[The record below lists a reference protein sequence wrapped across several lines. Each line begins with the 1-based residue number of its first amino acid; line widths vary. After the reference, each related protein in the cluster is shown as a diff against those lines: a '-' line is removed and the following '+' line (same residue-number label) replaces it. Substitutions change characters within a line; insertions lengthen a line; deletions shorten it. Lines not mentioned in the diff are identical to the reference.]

1 MSELV
6 SGARGAN
13 HSVRGGRTISDK
25 VIDAHACDEDNTAL
39 YRRVTVDAVLGHDAT
54 TALLI
59 DDFERRGLSIWDRDK
74 VLLANDHF
82 SPPATAERADISNRF
97 LAFAREQDVPNLM
110 VDRGICHQ
118 LMVEHKLCQ
127 AGGLIVGADSH
138 TVMAGGIGVCATG
151 MGATDI
157 LFTLATGTTWLR
169 RPETIAVRFHGTL
182 PAGTSGRDIVLEL
195 LALLG
200 ESGAQYRSLEFH
212 DESTSRLCQDDRF
225 AIANMAVEIGAKFGV
240 FAPDEVTVDYYVE
253 RDGELLGTLVR
264 PDADAVYER
273 VIDID
278 LTDLGPRVAKP
289 WSPANVVPL
298 RTMEPTRI
306 TTAFLGSC
314 ASGRLSD
321 IKSAADELA
330 GRKVHPDVRFVVI
343 PASVNVFTQALR
355 AGYVETLT
363 EAGAIFN
370 HSSCGGCGGIDKGVL
385 GADDV
390 CVSSSNRN
398 FRGRMG
404 HWDSRTYLASP
415 RTVARAAA
423 RGELA
428 PDLYDDLGSDGW

>member
-1 MSELV
+1 MT
-6 SGARGAN
+6 
-13 HSVRGGRTISDK
+13 GRTLSDK
-25 VIDAHACDEDNTAL
+25 VIDAHTCDENDTNL
-39 YRRVTVDAVLGHDAT
+39 FRRVTVDAVLGHDAT

-59 DDFERRGLSIWDRDK
+59 DDFERRGVSIWDRSK

-97 LAFAREQDVPNLM
+97 LAFAREQNIPNLM
-110 VDRGICHQ
+110 LDRGICHQ
-118 LMVEHKLCQ
+118 LLVEHRLCQ

-138 TVMAGGIGVCATG
+138 TVMAGGISACATG

-169 RPETIAVRFHGTL
+169 RPETIAVRLHGEL
-182 PAGTSGRDIVLEL
+182 PEQSSGRDVV
-195 LALLG
+195 LALLAVLG
-200 ESGAQYRSLEFH
+200 EGGAQYRSLEFH
-212 DESTSRLCQDDRF
+212 DESTTRLGQDDRF

-240 FAPDEVTVDYYVE
+240 FVPDEVTTAYYVE

-273 VIDID
+273 VIDLD
-278 LTDLGPRVAKP
+278 LSGLDARVAKP

-298 RTMEPTRI
+298 RELEPVRI
-306 TTAFLGSC
+306 TSAFLGSC

-321 IKSAADELA
+321 IAAVADELA
-330 GRKVHPDVRFVVI
+330 DRKVHPDVRFVVI
-343 PASVNVFTQALR
+343 PASVAVFQQALR

-363 EAGAIFN
+363 EAGAIVN
-370 HSSCGGCGGIDKGVL
+370 HSSCGACGGIDKGVL

-404 HWDSRTYLASP
+404 HWQSRTYLASP
-415 RTVARAAA
+415 RTVARAAI
-423 RGELA
+423 RGTLA
-428 PDLYDDLGSDGW
+428 PDLYADLGETT